1 MLRFIDQSYS
11 TLFDPMSLCSLPGSS
26 VPGILQTRIL
36 EGFFFFFLPCP
47 PPGGL
52 PNPGI
57 EPKSP
62 ALQANSLPSEPPE
75 KPFQQLPF
83 NKCCQGNALGECT
96 QGEQEILSLYISCV
110 YAKSLHLC
118 LTLCDPIDYSPPGPS
133 VQGILQARIL
143 EWGAMPSSR
152 GSSQPRDRAQVSYSL
167 LHRQAGSLLL
177 TSPGN
182 SPISARCF

>member
-1 MLRFIDQSYS
+1 MLRFVDQSYS

-36 EGFFFFFLPCP
+36 EGFFFFFCQAHLQEVFPTQ
-47 PPGGL
+47 GS
-52 PNPGI
+52 N
-57 EPKSP
+57 P

-83 NKCCQGNALGECT
+83 YKCCQGNALGECT
-96 QGEQEILSLYISCV
+96 QGEQEILSLYISCM

-118 LTLCDPIDYSPPGPS
+118 LTLCDPIDCSPPGPS

>member
-118 LTLCDPIDYSPPGPS
+118 LTLCDPID
-133 VQGILQARIL
+133 
-143 EWGAMPSSR
+143 
-152 GSSQPRDRAQVSYSL
+152 
-167 LHRQAGSLLL
+167 
-177 TSPGN
+177 
-182 SPISARCF
+182 